1 MKHTIWMGYDPR
13 EKLAYDVARHSILS
27 RTDPFQV
34 EVRPVDL
41 KARNVSAILA
51 RPIERKDGKLWC
63 PISQAP
69 MATEFAI
76 SRFCVP
82 FLQKTGWCAFVDSDI
97 VCLAEIKN
105 LFALADNGFAVMC
118 VKHQQSAKRAET
130 KMDGQL
136 QTFYARKNWSSCV
149 LWNVDHPA
157 NQRLRLKELN
167 AWPGRDL
174 HAFRWLKDSE
184 IGELPHEWN
193 VLVGIDDLKK
203 HPPAI
208 AHYTLGSGWFPDW
221 KRTPQDDI
229 WYAAHAEMLS
239 ACKSAEQV
247 KAPSYG

>member
-13 EKLAYDVARHSILS
+13 EKLAYDVAKHSILS

-41 KARNVSAILA
+41 QARNVKEILT
-51 RPIERKDGKLWC
+51 RPVERRDGKLWC

-69 MATEFAI
+69 MATEFAV
-76 SRFCVP
+76 SRFCTF
-82 FLQKTGWCAFVDSDI
+82 FLQSGWCLFVDCDV
-97 VCLAEIKN
+97 VCLTDIKK
-105 LFALADNGFAVMC
+105 LFDLADDKYAVMV

-136 QTFYARKNWSSCV
+136 QTFYARKNWSSV
-149 LWNVDHPA
+149 MLINSDHPSNRNLTLEA
-157 NQRLRLKELN
+157 LN
-167 AWPGRDL
+167 TWPGRDL
-174 HAFRWLKDSE
+174 HAFKWLKGGE
-184 IGELPHEWN
+184 IGSLPHEWN
-193 VLVGIDDLKK
+193 VLVGIDDLKTY
-203 HPPAI
+203 PPAI

-239 ACKSAEQV
+239 ACKSAELSETP
-247 KAPSYG
+247 A